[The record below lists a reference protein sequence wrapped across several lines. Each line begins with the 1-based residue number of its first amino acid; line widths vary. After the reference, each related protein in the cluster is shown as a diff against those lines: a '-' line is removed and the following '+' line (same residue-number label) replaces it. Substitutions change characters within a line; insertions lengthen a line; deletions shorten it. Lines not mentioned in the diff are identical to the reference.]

1 MLPVLIGCAFVA
13 IFIVVAVFADT
24 AVEAA
29 DVAIKSVIVV
39 PISGFDDAAAAAA
52 ADAAAATVVVFASD
66 WLSGLNNI

>member
-13 IFIVVAVFADT
+13 IFIVVVVFADT

-39 PISGFDDAAAAAA
+39 PISGFDDAAAAA
-52 ADAAAATVVVFASD
+52 DAAAATVVVFASD